1 LRQAAGEAA
10 QNHTVKNRWFQLA
23 ASLVA
28 MIMIANLQYAWTLFV
43 EPIRQSTG
51 WTLSS
56 IQWGFTLFIIFETW
70 IMPLEGW
77 LIDSMGPRVF
87 TAIAGVLC
95 GFGWSSLAYATAQ
108 WQLYTSYAIA
118 GVGAAFVYSGSIA
131 SALKWFPDRRGLAA
145 GVIAGGFGSGAAL
158 FIPVIAAIIHSHG
171 YRTAFL
177 ATGIMQ
183 GIIIIAIAQMLR
195 HPEPAFA
202 AAHAAR
208 PSMHPRVRRNGGQFS
223 TPEML
228 RTQHF
233 YVLYFMFVMMA
244 TGGLLVTAQAGP
256 VATEWGISRTA
267 LTAALALDRISN
279 GVSRVA
285 WGWVSDH
292 IGRETSM
299 AIAFALQAVCLL
311 SVLYVG
317 RWSGTMFT
325 VTLILVFFT
334 YGEVFSLFPS
344 LAGDYFG
351 AEHATSNY
359 SFLYSAKGVT
369 SIIGGGLAALL
380 FEKFGSWS
388 AAFYGSAL
396 MALISSFLA
405 LALRRMPLPRKTPS
419 AARAINAVSP

>member
-1 LRQAAGEAA
+1 
-10 QNHTVKNRWFQLA
+10 VKNRWVQLL

-43 EPIRQSTG
+43 EPIRQATG
-51 WTLSS
+51 WKLSE
-56 IQWGFTLFIIFETW
+56 IQWGFTLFIVFETW
-70 IMPLEGW
+70 VMPLEGW
-77 LIDSMGPRVF
+77 LIDRMGPRIF
-87 TAIAGVLC
+87 TTIAGVLC
-95 GFGWSSLAYATAQ
+95 GFGWSGLAYAETR
-108 WQLYTSYAIA
+108 WQLYAFYAVA

-145 GVIAGGFGSGAAL
+145 GIIAGGFGSGAAL
-158 FIPVIAAIIHSHG
+158 FIPFIASVIHGRG
-171 YRTAFL
+171 YRAAFL
-177 ATGIMQ
+177 VTGILQ
-183 GIIIIAIAQMLR
+183 GAVIVLVAQMLR
-195 HPEPAFA
+195 HPGPEFA
-202 AAHAAR
+202 AAHPAHR
-208 PSMHPRVRRNGGQFS
+208 LHHPRIRRNAEQFT

-228 RTQHF
+228 HTPQF
-233 YVLYFMFVMMA
+233 YLLYIMFVLMA

-279 GVSRVA
+279 GASRVA

-292 IGRETSM
+292 VGRETTM
-299 AIAFALQAVCLL
+299 IVAFALQAACLL
-311 SVLYVG
+311 SVLTIG
-317 RWSGTMFT
+317 RLSGTMFT

-351 AEHATSNY
+351 ADNAASNY
-359 SFLYSAKGVT
+359 SVLYSAKGVA

-380 FEKFGSWS
+380 FEKFGSWE

-396 MALISSFLA
+396 MALASSVLA
-405 LALRRMPLPRKTPS
+405 IGLKRVTLPRKVLTAAS
-419 AARAINAVSP
+419 ATAPVGRGSV